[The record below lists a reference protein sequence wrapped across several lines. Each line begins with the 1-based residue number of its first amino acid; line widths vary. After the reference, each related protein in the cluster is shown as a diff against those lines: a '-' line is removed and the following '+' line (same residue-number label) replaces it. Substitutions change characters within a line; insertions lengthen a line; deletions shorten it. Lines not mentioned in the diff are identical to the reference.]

1 MRFNDWFRNNKEK
14 ESELEF
20 FEDTHDAQGN
30 YIGQKYSLFS
40 PKQTSVDFD
49 KPKYGN
55 IVVYKPATPEE
66 VETVINFLRRGEPA
80 VANLNDLAEADAQR
94 ILDFLSGAVFAL
106 GGNVHRITENIFLLS
121 PSGVEIQSYY
131 DKDK

>member
-14 ESELEF
+14 ENELEYY
-20 FEDTHDAQGN
+20 EDTHDSQGN
-30 YIGQKYSLFS
+30 YIGQKYSLFN
-40 PKQTSVDFD
+40 PKTNTVEFD

-55 IVVYKPATPEE
+55 IVVYKPTTPEE
-66 VETVINFLRRGEPA
+66 VETVINFLKRGEPA
-80 VANLNDLAEADAQR
+80 VANLNDLVEADAQR

-131 DKDK
+131 EQNK